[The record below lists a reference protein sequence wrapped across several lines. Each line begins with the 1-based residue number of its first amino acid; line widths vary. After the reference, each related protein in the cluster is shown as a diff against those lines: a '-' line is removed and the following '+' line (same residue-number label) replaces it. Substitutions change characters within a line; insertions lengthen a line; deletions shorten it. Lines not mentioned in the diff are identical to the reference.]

1 MNGDEVRQAMHLTGH
16 SLTVNVTRHEMAMTN
31 TRQLLPRI
39 KGSMQ

>member
-16 SLTVNVTRHEMAMTN
+16 SLTVNVTRHAMTN